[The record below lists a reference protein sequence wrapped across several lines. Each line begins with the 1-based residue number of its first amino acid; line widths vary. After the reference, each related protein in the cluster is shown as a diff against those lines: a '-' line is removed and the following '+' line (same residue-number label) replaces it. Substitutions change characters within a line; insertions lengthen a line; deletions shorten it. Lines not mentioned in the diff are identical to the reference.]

1 MKELLDK
8 LSSYHLFN
16 YLVPGV
22 VFSLVAQRVTQH
34 SFSHSNLVI
43 SFFLYYFIGLVLSRI
58 GSLMIEPF
66 LRLIHFIRL
75 GSYADFVRA
84 SMKDEKLELISEV
97 NNMYRTLSAA
107 FVLCAATLA
116 ITNVQVTFRR
126 HPSYPPRL
134 EH

>member
-22 VFSLVAQRVTQH
+22 VFAIVAQRVTQH

-58 GSLMIEPF
+58 GSLIIEPF
-66 LRLIHFIRL
+66 LKVIHFIRL
-75 GSYADFVRA
+75 GSYADFVTA

-107 FVLCAATLA
+107 FVFLLCL
-116 ITNVQVTFRR
+116 
-126 HPSYPPRL
+126 
-134 EH
+134 